1 MNLDAARIV
10 DDSNWYMSEFGFFD
24 QQKEAVVHFGI
35 APCVILQHNATAI
48 ECIASDREAWLKPLN
63 LSVAVHGRG
72 IAEGGGGGRVN
83 QIQYDAFFHSIFPR
97 EGSTEGGT
105 DIQVTGSFGAYPDGF
120 RIPGEWFTNKRQH
133 KVSVKLCS
141 EAQPCTNYF
150 EGYYRNGGH
159 DCAVTGISSDSVAC
173 TTSPTTSPGGGKA
186 VIDDNGLVVEYMFMP
201 FGIRCKH
208 GIGAGCNF
216 TYR

>member
-1 MNLDAARIV
+1 MPLTNTLCIT
-10 DDSNWYMSEFGFFD
+10 
-24 QQKEAVVHFGI
+24 HT
-35 APCVILQHNATAI
+35 PCQ
-48 ECIASDREAWLKPLN
+48 R
-63 LSVAVHGRG
+63 
-72 IAEGGGGGRVN
+72 
-83 QIQYDAFFHSIFPR
+83 
-97 EGSTEGGT
+97 
-105 DIQVTGSFGAYPDGF
+105 
-120 RIPGEWFTNKRQH
+120 
-133 KVSVKLCS
+133 
-141 EAQPCTNYF
+141 NYF

-173 TTSPTTSPGGGKA
+173 TTSPITTTTTTTTGGAGGAGGAGGVKA

>member
-1 MNLDAARIV
+1 M
-10 DDSNWYMSEFGFFD
+10 
-24 QQKEAVVHFGI
+24 
-35 APCVILQHNATAI
+35 P
-48 ECIASDREAWLKPLN
+48 PLPTPF
-63 LSVAVHGRG
+63 V
-72 IAEGGGGGRVN
+72 
-83 QIQYDAFFHSIFPR
+83 
-97 EGSTEGGT
+97 
-105 DIQVTGSFGAYPDGF
+105 
-120 RIPGEWFTNKRQH
+120 FTH
-133 KVSVKLCS
+133 
-141 EAQPCTNYF
+141 PF

-173 TTSPTTSPGGGKA
+173 TTSPITTTGGAGGAGGAGGVKA